1 MNAMVG
7 NLLDMA
13 RLEAGAV
20 PMRRE
25 WQPLE
30 EVVGSALASCGPALQ
45 GRPVRVA
52 LAEGLPLLHLDA
64 VLFERVLV
72 NLLENA
78 AKYTP
83 AGSAVEIEASASS
96 SSVSIVVD
104 DHGPGLPTGREE
116 ALFDKFERGSKES
129 ATPGVGLGLAIS
141 RAIVQAHG
149 GTIRGVNRQGP
160 SGVEGARFTIEL
172 PRGSP
177 PDDDGSAAAAGGT

>member
-1 MNAMVG
+1 
-7 NLLDMA
+7 
-13 RLEAGAV
+13 
-20 PMRRE
+20 MRRE

-30 EVVGSALASCGPALQ
+30 EVVGTALAACGPALQ
-45 GRPVRVA
+45 GRPLRVS
-52 LAEGLPLLHLDA
+52 LADGLPLLHLAA

-83 AGSAVEIEASASS
+83 AGSAVEITASASS
-96 SSVSIVVD
+96 SSVALVVD
-104 DHGPGLPTGREE
+104 DHGPGLPPGREE

-149 GTIRGVNRQGP
+149 GRIWVESEIG
-160 SGVEGARFTIEL
+160 SGTTFHAALPNGATR
-172 PRGSP
+172 
-177 PDDDGSAAAAGGT
+177 